1 MTFGCVG
8 SNPTERTMESEPAGA
23 PGLAA
28 NESALH
34 GVGFDC
40 SALRPW
46 MMNRTGA
53 PAPAGNG
60 MGGRPLVIVSSVIR
74 AWKLNRAGEPA
85 PPRKRLGAQAL
96 GFEFSGFR
104 HGR

>member
-1 MTFGCVG
+1 
-8 SNPTERTMESEPAGA
+8 
-23 PGLAA
+23 
-28 NESALH
+28 
-34 GVGFDC
+34 
-40 SALRPW
+40 

-60 MGGRPLVIVSSVIR
+60 MGGKPLVIVSSVIR